1 MNVMQQ
7 KNGVRRVASGVGLG
21 AVFGILGILG
31 CAEDR
36 NEKISSIYA
45 LKAEPSEAN
54 QEEIRRSL
62 DDPDRDIRATALNA
76 LVTLRVHDAAALAR
90 AGLLDEDP
98 FVRATAAKLL
108 GDSGD
113 ETDAQ
118 RLVAVLEA
126 DSDPIARL
134 RSAEAL
140 QRVGGPLAVAGL
152 TRALSDPDEH
162 VRLAAVRAVR
172 ELDPES
178 AKPALA
184 RLVLEDPMY
193 EVRVQAARAL
203 GTTGDIAVLPVLEAA
218 LVDPN
223 EFVRAAASNA
233 LRVHRAVREES
244 DAAPKL
250 VTPETEAP

>member
-1 MNVMQQ
+1 MSVMQQ
-7 KNGVRRVASGVGLG
+7 KNGVRRVVSLVGSI
-21 AVFGILGILG
+21 AVFGILGFFG

-36 NEKISSIYA
+36 NEKISSIYS

-54 QEEIRRSL
+54 QAEIRRSL

-76 LVTLRVHDAAALAR
+76 LVTLGVHDAAELAR

-113 ETDAQ
+113 ETDAPK
-118 RLVAVLEA
+118 LVAVLEA

-152 TRALSDPDEH
+152 TRALSDPDEN

-172 ELDPES
+172 ELDPET
-178 AKPALA
+178 AQPALV
-184 RLVLEDPMY
+184 RLLLEDPMY

-203 GTTGDIAVLPVLEAA
+203 GTTGDSAVLPVLESA
-218 LVDPN
+218 LADPN
-223 EFVRAAASNA
+223 EFVRAAVSNA
-233 LRVHRAVREES
+233 LRVHRAVREVS
-244 DAAPKL
+244 DAAPET
-250 VTPETEAP
+250 VAPETEAP